1 MKDIRLNKLAKVLV
15 NYSIAAKKGEKVMIE
30 GFGEVTD
37 LMKEIIAE
45 VYAAGAY
52 PFSIHRDHSLLRA
65 QISGS
70 NDEALKLWAK
80 YDGFMMDDM
89 DCYIGIRGGANA
101 FELSDVPQERNAA
114 YSSLYSYPVHHEK
127 RVNNTR
133 WVILRYP
140 SPSMAQQ
147 ASMSTEGF
155 EDFFFDVCTLDY
167 AKMDRAMDSLKAL
180 MEKTDKVRLVA
191 KDTDLTFSI
200 KGIGAVKCSGQ
211 CNIPDGEVY
220 SAPVKNSVNGVITY
234 NAPSVQGGV
243 RYENIRLEFK
253 DGKIIKATAGG
264 SDAVSKVFDVDEGA
278 RYVGE
283 FAIGVNPYVNRA
295 MCDIL
300 FDEKI
305 AGSIHF
311 TPGCCYE
318 DCNNGNISALH
329 WDLVLIMTPEY
340 GGGEIWF
347 DDRLIRK
354 DGLFVVDELKCLNP
368 ESLK

>member
-1 MKDIRLNKLAKVLV
+1 MKDLRLNKLAKVLV
-15 NYSIAAKKGEKVMIE
+15 NYSIKAKKGDKVMIE

-37 LMKEIIAE
+37 LVKEIIAE
-45 VYAAGAY
+45 VYKAGAH
-52 PFSIHRDHSLLRA
+52 PFPVLRDHSVIRA
-65 QISGS
+65 MLTSCT
-70 NDEALKLWAK
+70 DETLSLWAK

-101 FELSDVPQERNAA
+101 FETSDVPADRNQA
-114 YSSLYSYPVHHEK
+114 YSSIYSYPVHHEK

-147 ASMSTEGF
+147 SAMSTETF

-167 AKMDRAMDSLKAL
+167 EKMDRAMDSLKAL

-191 KDTDLTFSI
+191 RGTDLSFSI

-220 SAPVKNSVNGVITY
+220 SAPVKDSVNGVISY
-234 NAPSVQGGV
+234 NAPSVHGGV

-253 DGKIIKATAGG
+253 DGKIVKAEANGQN
-264 SDAVSKVFDVDEGA
+264 AIEKVFDVDEGA

-283 FAIGVNPYVNRA
+283 FAIGVNPYINNP

-311 TPGCCYE
+311 TPGCSYE
-318 DCNNGNISALH
+318 DCSNGNVSALH
-329 WDLVLIMTPEY
+329 WDLVLIMTPPY

-347 DDRLIRK
+347 DDVLIRK
-354 DGLFVVDELKCLNP
+354 DGIFTHPDLLPLNP
-368 ESLK
+368 ENLK